1 MHDIWLRFMGNLS
14 HRVDGPLHFRFLLQP
29 IMAVIFATMAG
40 IKDAKAGNAP
50 YFWSIFTDPQHRR
63 MILKD
68 GWKSIGKVFI
78 FAIIL
83 DVVFQIMELH
93 TVYPGEA
100 LIVAFFLSIIPY
112 LIIRGPVTRLLRKG
126 HGHRG

>member
-112 LIIRGPVTRLLRKG
+112 LIIRGPETRLLRTG
-126 HGHRG
+126 RGHRG